1 MRPRSR
7 CRAWR
12 RRDVFAGWVGLLA
25 VALSS
30 RPARA
35 QTNSGALDL
44 LKPIGARATAMGS
57 AYAAEPGS
65 EAIWW
70 NPAGIAR
77 MTKPEFA
84 IDHFENFL
92 VAGGDAV
99 SLILPAGAVGVFG
112 LSARMFNYDTIP
124 STGLNGEEAGI
135 INPRSIALGA
145 TFAASFG
152 ERLSAGL
159 SFRVFQ
165 FSVSCLGICTDV
177 FATNPYTG
185 FVDVGLQLRPSA
197 NGPLQFGV
205 VLSNLGPNLQV
216 RDQAQADALP
226 ARLHVGASYQP
237 SSATWDPGLRVKG
250 TAEFVSSLALSAE
263 EVHVGAEAGYL
274 SGSTVLFVRGGA
286 VLQKS
291 TGEGDRG
298 LQPSFGLGLASGRVQ
313 VDIARVIESLSTN
326 LGKPPTYLSIRV
338 GL

>member
-1 MRPRSR
+1 MRPRLR
-7 CRAWR
+7 RRVWR
-12 RRDVFAGWVGLLA
+12 RCDVLVGAIGLLTVVLGA
-25 VALSS
+25 G
-30 RPARA
+30 PAHA

-57 AYAAEPGS
+57 AYAAEAGS

-77 MTKPEFA
+77 MTKPEFG

-112 LSARMFNYDTIP
+112 LSARLFNYDTIP
-124 STGLNGEEAGI
+124 STGLNGEEAGV

-152 ERLSAGL
+152 QRLSAGL

-165 FSVSCLGICTDV
+165 FSVSCLGVCTDAL
-177 FATNPYTG
+177 ATNPYTG
-185 FVDVGLQLRPSA
+185 FLDLGLQLRPSA
-197 NGPLQFGV
+197 NGPLQLGV

-216 RDQAQADALP
+216 HDQAQADALP

-237 SSATWDPGLRVKG
+237 SSAGWDPGLRVKG
-250 TAEFVSSLALSAE
+250 TAEFVSSLALSADE
-263 EVHVGAEAGYL
+263 LHLGAELGYL
-274 SGSTVLFVRGGA
+274 SGTTVLFVRGGA
-286 VLQKS
+286 VLQKTS
-291 TGEGDRG
+291 GEGDRG
-298 LQPSFGLGLASGRVQ
+298 FEPSFGLGLASGRVQ
-313 VDIARVIESLSTN
+313 VDIARVVESLSTN
-326 LGKPPTYLSIRV
+326 LGKPPTYISIRV